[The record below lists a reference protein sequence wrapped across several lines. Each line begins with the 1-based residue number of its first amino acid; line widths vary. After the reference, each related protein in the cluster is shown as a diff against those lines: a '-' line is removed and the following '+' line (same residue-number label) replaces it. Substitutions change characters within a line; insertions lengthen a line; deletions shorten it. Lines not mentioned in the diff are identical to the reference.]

1 MRFVSLVYLRHRAIT
16 RWVQMSYPLSA
27 IMKASGHSTFS
38 AFSRYSNLKDVDVQM
53 LVGRKT
59 EPLPYVTY
67 REFFGIGLENVEK
80 TWKAA

>member
-1 MRFVSLVYLRHRAIT
+1 
-16 RWVQMSYPLSA
+16 
-27 IMKASGHSTFS
+27 MKASGHSTFS